1 MRAAFIRPLLRL
13 PRTLSA
19 AAGLVAAGT
28 LLVLSP
34 FDFPCVFAAAGLDG
48 PMCGG
53 TRMLEALLVGDLPRA
68 LGFNAFAAVVLL
80 PLVAA
85 LLVASARCEL
95 GRARSLWPAGARGL
109 VCAHL
114 LAGGLVLWTVLRNL
128 PVEPFTV
135 LAT

>member
-1 MRAAFIRPLLRL
+1 MRGVLVRPLLRL
-13 PRTLSA
+13 PRTLLA
-19 AAGLVAAGT
+19 AAGLVAAGS
-28 LLVLSP
+28 LLVISP
-34 FDFPCVFAAAGLDG
+34 FDFPCAFAAAGLDG

-53 TRMLEALLVGDLPRA
+53 TRMLEALLAGDLPRA
-68 LGFNAFAAVVLL
+68 LGFNAFAAVVFL

-85 LLVASARCEL
+85 LLIACARYEL
-95 GRARSLWPAGARGL
+95 GRGRSLWPSGTRGV

-114 LAGGLVLWTVLRNL
+114 LGGGLVLWTVLRNL

>member
-1 MRAAFIRPLLRL
+1 MLVRPLLRL

-19 AAGLVAAGT
+19 AAGLVTAGS
-28 LLVLSP
+28 LLVVSP

-53 TRMLEALLVGDLPRA
+53 TRMLEALLRGDLPGA
-68 LGFNAFAAVVLL
+68 LGFNAFAALVLL

-85 LLVASARCEL
+85 LLVACARCEL
-95 GRARSLWPAGARGL
+95 GRGRSFWPSGRRGFA
-109 VCAHL
+109 CAHL
-114 LAGGLVLWTVLRNL
+114 LGGGLVLWTVLRNL